1 MEMQGR
7 RSDFEALRATVV
19 AAGFSPAPALATL
32 ADRLEWP
39 WGFLADPERVLYE
52 RLGLQRASL
61 RDVLGPGAVRHYRDA
76 VAQGREVHR
85 PVEDPRQLGADA
97 VVVESRTVWLRRQV
111 SPDDRPSAETVL
123 QVVARVAG
131 PDPNQP

>member
-1 MEMQGR
+1 MEMQDR

-32 ADRLEWP
+32 ADHLEWP

-97 VVVESRTVWLRRQV
+97 VVVEGRTVWLRRQV